1 MSSFEADEQRGR
13 QGGKERRRGKK
24 EEEREK
30 RGEKKREELEITHLE
45 RKEISL

>member
-24 EEEREK
+24 EEERK